1 MNIVCHTE
9 NDLPAA
15 ARQLLAAFPDHKVF
29 ALYGPMGAGKTTFIK
44 VLCRELGVTDI
55 VQSPSF
61 AIVNEY
67 RTAAGDSIFH
77 LDFYRIKRIDEV
89 FDIGYEDYI
98 FSGSRC
104 FIEWPELIEELLP
117 PGVVHL
123 KITGENSRV
132 IEF

>member
-1 MNIVCHTE
+1 LNIICHTE
-9 NDLPAA
+9 SDLPAA

-117 PGVVHL
+117 PGVVHV
-123 KITGENSRV
+123 KITGENARV

>member
-1 MNIVCHTE
+1 LDIVCHTE
-9 NDLPAA
+9 SDLPAA
-15 ARQLLAAFPDHKVF
+15 ARQLLAAFPDRKVF

-67 RTAAGDSIFH
+67 LTATGDSIFH
-77 LDFYRIKRIDEV
+77 LDFYRIKKIDEV

-117 PGVVHL
+117 PGVVHV

>member
-1 MNIVCHTE
+1 
-9 NDLPAA
+9 
-15 ARQLLAAFPDHKVF
+15 LLAAFPDHKVF

-67 RTAAGDSIFH
+67 LTTAGDSIFH

-117 PGVVHL
+117 PGVVHV